1 MEELDDKFD
10 TINIITN
17 INELIV
23 QTEVT
28 QYFKNTK
35 NSPIELQMTIP
46 KLSNNNLTKF
56 EMTMRDQKVI
66 SKLIEKR
73 KAEEKYTDT
82 IALGNYGFLSY
93 SSKEETTIFLG
104 NIPPNEEIILK
115 TYFFGHIISKDYSYQ
130 ASFPVIFP
138 GFILGDPNNNES
150 PENYQYKKQIVK
162 GKIFINTFSKLTR
175 LVIKG
180 SKNFGKIKKKY
191 GCNYKSAEI
200 DIYKNNFSER
210 DIPGIIIFRTK
221 DINKDKLFFQ
231 EDPNKNKN
239 YYILQKT
246 LEIPEFNLNSKN
258 QIDEDEN
265 INYASLLK
273 SKENDEN
280 NNDNAC
286 YIFLLDQSGS
296 MSGKSI
302 EICKKSLLLFL
313 QSLNNGCYFQLIGF
327 GSNFEY
333 YTNEPLE
340 YNNENITKLVN
351 IIKNI
356 SANKGGTE
364 LYSPLS
370 DIYNNKIYEKFNMV
384 KHIILLTDGEISQ
397 KEQTLNL
404 IGSHSDKFYFHS
416 IGIGYCD
423 KDLIERSALIG
434 NGYSSFID
442 DLNILNNVI
451 ISILEKTQS
460 QMLVECKTDQI
471 ENNIEDK
478 PNKFIKINDFFRH
491 GVIIDNFNKN
501 NNDIIF
507 KIKYNNK
514 NEIEIMKKN
523 IDIINLPKGEELGKL
538 IVDNYLLDNES
549 LDFRTKI
556 KLSKD
561 YSILCSET
569 AFYAEIQNETP
580 IKEKMISISNDKKEA
595 INNNNI
601 IEQEPES
608 ELRNIRYENTKDFFK
623 TNDNEIKESIEKL
636 STEKEIKKGKKK
648 GFFSCVFSLFSCK
661 KEKNKIINKKVFTRK
676 EELKDAQIL
685 THEITKKKKRSI
697 KNIKTSNENKGND
710 DYGCNYDFNSN
721 YKYKLKYGIL
731 QNKNENNASD
741 MHYEDNNCDR
751 DCCNKMKKPKDIISD
766 EKNYDCDYDEDC
778 YSNDNDCGYKSKD
791 NRGKKKKKKPKDN
804 KVDIDYEKQNY
815 ECEYDKECFSDNK
828 NNDINLCSFEENK
841 KKNYE
846 IDDDKK
852 NIKILNFDDIIL
864 CQDFIN
870 GNWKKDEQ
878 TEILIEEEKDLF
890 EKIKKYSEDKG
901 INDENG
907 LITLLILLYI
917 FKKKNEKV
925 EELKFVIN
933 KAKNYIK
940 KIYNSDFDDI
950 MKELEAN

>member
-1 MEELDDKFD
+1 MEV
-10 TINIITN
+10 II
-17 INELIV
+17 
-23 QTEVT
+23 
-28 QYFKNTK
+28 
-35 NSPIELQMTIP
+35 
-46 KLSNNNLTKF
+46 
-56 EMTMRDQKVI
+56 KVL
-66 SKLIEKR
+66 KLIFIKIIFQ
-73 KAEEKYTDT
+73 K
-82 IALGNYGFLSY
+82 G
-93 SSKEETTIFLG
+93 IFL
-104 NIPPNEEIILK
+104 E
-115 TYFFGHIISKDYSYQ
+115 
-130 ASFPVIFP
+130 
-138 GFILGDPNNNES
+138 
-150 PENYQYKKQIVK
+150 
-162 GKIFINTFSKLTR
+162 
-175 LVIKG
+175 
-180 SKNFGKIKKKY
+180 
-191 GCNYKSAEI
+191 
-200 DIYKNNFSER
+200 
-210 DIPGIIIFRTK
+210 IIFRTK

-265 INYASLLK
+265 INYASLLQ
-273 SKENDEN
+273 SKENDKN

-296 MSGKSI
+296 MSGQSI

-327 GSNFEY
+327 GSDFEY

-340 YNNENITKLVN
+340 YNNENITKLVD
-351 IIKNI
+351 IIKNL

-370 DIYNNKIYEKFNMV
+370 NIYNNKIYEKFNMV

-423 KDLIERSALIG
+423 KDLIERSALMG

-460 QMLVECKTDQI
+460 QMIVECKTDQAKD
-471 ENNIEDK
+471 NIEDK
-478 PNKFIKINDFFRH
+478 NKKFIKINDFFRH

-514 NEIEIMKKN
+514 NAIEIIPKN

-538 IVDNYLLDNES
+538 IVDNYLIDNES

-569 AFYAEIQNETP
+569 AFYAEIQNEIP
-580 IKEKMISISNDKKEA
+580 AKEKMITISNGKKEA
-595 INNNNI
+595 INNNI

-608 ELRNIRYENTKDFFK
+608 ELRNIGYENTKDFFN
-623 TNDNEIKESIEKL
+623 TNDSEIKES
-636 STEKEIKKGKKK
+636 TGKEVKKEKKK

-661 KEKNKIINKKVFTRK
+661 KEKNKIINKKVFTRQ
-676 EELKDAQIL
+676 EELKDVQIL
-685 THEITKKKKRSI
+685 THETKKEKIISRKRYLRSKI
-697 KNIKTSNENKGND
+697 TSNENKGNANFDCKCYDKSDD
-710 DYGCNYDFNSN
+710 DYD
-721 YKYKLKYGIL
+721 
-731 QNKNENNASD
+731 
-741 MHYEDNNCDR
+741 
-751 DCCNKMKKPKDIISD
+751 
-766 EKNYDCDYDEDC
+766 
-778 YSNDNDCGYKSKD
+778 YKSKYA
-791 NRGKKKKKKPKDN
+791 GKKYKKGKKDKAKDN
-804 KVDIDYEKQNY
+804 VSDIDYEKNEY
-815 ECEYDKECFSDNK
+815 EEECCYKKKDDCEYDKECTSDNINNCK
-828 NNDINLCSFEENK
+828 NLISFEENK
-841 KKNYE
+841 EVNCE
-846 IDDDKK
+846 VDGDKQ

-864 CQDFIN
+864 GQDFIN

-890 EKIKKYSEDKG
+890 ERIKKYSEDKR

-917 FKKKNEKV
+917 FKKKTEKM

-950 MKELEAN
+950 MKELEQN

>member
-1 MEELDDKFD
+1 MKELNDKFD

-56 EMTMRDQKVI
+56 EMTKRDQKVI

-82 IALGNYGFLSY
+82 IAAGNYGLLSY

-104 NIPPNEEIILK
+104 NIPPNEEITLK

-150 PENYQYKKQIVK
+150 PENYQYQKQIVK

-191 GCNYKSAEI
+191 GCHYKSAEI

-231 EDPNKNKN
+231 EDPNKSKN

-296 MSGKSI
+296 MSGQSI

-423 KDLIERSALIG
+423 KDLIERSALMG

-442 DLNILNNVI
+442 DLNNLNNVI

-460 QMLVECKTDQI
+460 QMIVECKTDQAQD
-471 ENNIEDK
+471 NIEDK
-478 PNKFIKINDFFRH
+478 NKKFIKINDFFRH

-514 NEIEIMKKN
+514 NAIEIIPKN

-538 IVDNYLLDNES
+538 IVDNYLIDNES

-569 AFYAEIQNETP
+569 AFYAEIQNEIP
-580 IKEKMISISNDKKEA
+580 AKEKMITISNDKKEA
-595 INNNNI
+595 INNNI

-608 ELRNIRYENTKDFFK
+608 ELRNIGYENTKDFFN
-623 TNDNEIKESIEKL
+623 TNDSEIKES
-636 STEKEIKKGKKK
+636 TGKEVKKEKKK

-685 THEITKKKKRSI
+685 THEITKKKKRSV

-710 DYGCNYDFNSN
+710 N
-721 YKYKLKYGIL
+721 
-731 QNKNENNASD
+731 
-741 MHYEDNNCDR
+741 
-751 DCCNKMKKPKDIISD
+751 
-766 EKNYDCDYDEDC
+766 
-778 YSNDNDCGYKSKD
+778 
-791 NRGKKKKKKPKDN
+791 
-804 KVDIDYEKQNY
+804 
-815 ECEYDKECFSDNK
+815 
-828 NNDINLCSFEENK
+828 
-841 KKNYE
+841 
-846 IDDDKK
+846 
-852 NIKILNFDDIIL
+852 
-864 CQDFIN
+864 
-870 GNWKKDEQ
+870 
-878 TEILIEEEKDLF
+878 
-890 EKIKKYSEDKG
+890 
-901 INDENG
+901 
-907 LITLLILLYI
+907 
-917 FKKKNEKV
+917 
-925 EELKFVIN
+925 
-933 KAKNYIK
+933 
-940 KIYNSDFDDI
+940 
-950 MKELEAN
+950 